1 MFSRLFSASLLLLLG
16 TSLYAANDSSTT
28 KQNIAASDEQNVYQS
43 YLTDTQSLINNR
55 FPEFFSELSQ
65 SEQLSW
71 IDYVGRQAAKF
82 GYDNVSLRQ
91 SFTLI
96 ACYLGKDFMTDDK
109 INKNIKRFLKD
120 GRFSKYVRVR
130 DIRRY
135 LKRKKYQLT
144 KPSVVGIN

>member
-1 MFSRLFSASLLLLLG
+1 MFSRLFTASLLLLLG
-16 TSLYAANDSSTT
+16 TSLYAANDSSNT

-43 YLTDTQSLINNR
+43 YLIDTQSLINKR
-55 FPEFFSELSQ
+55 YPGFFSELTQ
-65 SEQLSW
+65 TEQLSW
-71 IDYVGRQAAKF
+71 LDYVGRQAIEF
-82 GYDNVSLRQ
+82 GYDNISLRQ

-96 ACYLGKDFMTDDK
+96 ACYLGKNFMTDDK

-130 DIRRY
+130 DLRRY